1 MFGPHTAFQLRLVEI
16 DLIHK
21 GIKTSAYRMS
31 CGRQVRVEIDL
42 IHKGIKTGTVVH
54 DIERQVGMV

>member
-1 MFGPHTAFQLRLVEI
+1 
-16 DLIHK
+16 
-21 GIKTSAYRMS
+21 MS